1 MQASQFLEGLEP
13 GTTSHADAV
22 VSGTIYDLLLKA
34 LERSSEEPVQQA
46 TTQETLVEASQL
58 LQGLEPETTAAIDD
72 LLLQSSQQFERSF
85 VVLWQV
91 WFGHLWFLSIKFH
104 HITCF

>member
-13 GTTSHADAV
+13 GATSHADAA
-22 VSGTIYDLLLKA
+22 VSGTIDDLLLKA
-34 LERSSEEPVQQA
+34 SQQLERSSEEPVQQD
-46 TTQETLVEASQL
+46 TTQVEASQL

-72 LLLQSSQQFERSF
+72 LLLQASQQFQWSF
-85 VVLWQV
+85 VVFWHV